1 MARDPETIER
11 DIEKARDQL
20 ATTLD
25 RIGDRA
31 NPQKLATTAQAGVRA
46 KLDEPRVKYPLVGT
60 GVLVAVL
67 LVRKLL
73 R

>member
-11 DIEKARDQL
+11 DIEKARQQL

-25 RIGDRA
+25 RIGEKA
-31 NPQKLATTAQAGVRA
+31 NPQKLADSARAGVRS
-46 KLDEPRVKYPLVGT
+46 KLDEPKVRYPLVGA

-67 LVRKLL
+67 VVRKLL